1 MNELASVFKY
11 YNLIDN
17 FSSQKIKILC
27 PFHGDVNASMQVD
40 FSKNQFFCFGCNAKG
55 GPVEFIKGI
64 ENCNDL
70 QALMILH
77 KALNNHKGKNI
88 KIEKDVEYSS
98 EEAIAEAR
106 RYYASLP
113 STNWYKH
120 SNARAYMLKRGF
132 TIKTLYDVYAREN
145 MNADYELVFPIL
157 DNGKFV
163 GYVCR
168 ATNPEMESKRKYL
181 YNKGFSRYN
190 SLFGNYNAPYVVIT
204 EGSMD
209 YFKLRQYGIYNAIAI
224 LGWRITDNQIAKIKC
239 YTNNVISALDN
250 TDTGNQGTEYLKKH
264 FNVVRLKMPE
274 HIKDI
279 GDMDI
284 YDFNYAWQNT
294 VIEAKKNGFKIK

>member
-1 MNELASVFKY
+1 MNELAKVFQY

-40 FSKNQFFCFGCNAKG
+40 FEKNSFYCFGCNVRG

-64 ENCNDL
+64 EHCNDV

-77 KALNNHKGKNI
+77 RALNNQKGKAVV
-88 KIEKDVEYSS
+88 IEKTVQLSS
-98 EEAIAEAR
+98 EEAIKEAR

-113 STNWYKH
+113 VTNWNKD
-120 SNARAYMLKRGF
+120 SLARNYMLKRGF
-132 TIKTLYDVYAREN
+132 EIETLRKVYAREN
-145 MNADYELVFPIL
+145 TNQDYGVIFPIL
-157 DNGKFV
+157 DNEKFV

-168 ATNPEMESKRKYL
+168 ATSKEMESKRKYL

-190 SLFGNYNAPYVVIT
+190 SLFGNYNAPFVVIT

-209 YFKLRQYGIYNAIAI
+209 YFKLRQYGIDNSVAI
-224 LGWRITDNQIAKIKC
+224 LGWKITDNQIAKIKQ
-239 YTNNVISALDN
+239 YTNDVISALDN
-250 TDTGNQGTEYLKKH
+250 TDTGRAGTEYLKKY
-264 FNVVRLKMPE
+264 FNVVRMKMPDN
-274 HIKDI
+274 IKDV

-284 YDFNYAWQNT
+284 FDFNYVWKNT
-294 VIEAKKNGFKIK
+294 AFEAKINGFKI